1 MKARD
6 FDKRIELS
14 KFTENVDEEGFPK
27 KEWKSVLSVWAAV
40 KTLQG
45 REYNQAAAIQAE
57 RTARFV
63 VRYSKKAKDLL
74 YNRGTDRGTDLRIHF
89 DGRIFDIQS
98 VVNDNEQNAT
108 FTIVTKEVDV

>member
-74 YNRGTDRGTDLRIHF
+74 YNRGTDLRIHF
-89 DGRIFDIQS
+89 DGRVFDIQS
-98 VVNDNEQNAT
+98 VVNDNEQNTT